1 MDRLM
6 ILARLNPAR
15 RADAER
21 LLRQGPP
28 FDPAELGFQR
38 HSVYLTP
45 SEVVFLFEAPEVE
58 WIVESI
64 VDDPVLSSALAPWG
78 ALTDGPPRIAH
89 EHYFWAREPA
99 SGAEL
104 AH

>member
-6 ILARLNPAR
+6 IVARLKPDR

-28 FDPAELGFQR
+28 FEPAELGFER
-38 HSVYLTP
+38 HSVYLTG

-58 WIVESI
+58 WIVETI
-64 VDDPVLSSALAPWG
+64 VDDPVLSTALSPWRT
-78 ALTDGPPRIAH
+78 LTEGPPRIAH
-89 EHYFWAREPA
+89 EYYFWTRQPVEQA
-99 SGAEL
+99 
-104 AH
+104 